1 MCSPPPCAIH
11 SFQLCFSP
19 LSCVTTKNII
29 CGNTKECLMRRRKN
43 YDNFVTV
50 RHLLQSHQVY
60 IRVVQGKWYIQSG
73 DREKAL
79 GNPGRGKKHLLFF
92 RHSHDQCL
100 SKHSQNRNAPRGTQ
114 EEGMR
119 WDAWVDL
126 LRSGL
131 QWCESHKTIQRCIV
145 VTPCTNEAQVGRGRE
160 PAMRERKLLISD
172 LLILW
177 AVTYLY
183 VWSFE
188 NTQEEWILHCLGN
201 FTQQIYQKV
210 LITNKV
216 H

>member
-1 MCSPPPCAIH
+1 MRFTH
-11 SFQLCFSP
+11 F
-19 LSCVTTKNII
+19 SCVSVLFPVSQPKTSFVGTQRNVWWEGERIMII
-29 CGNTKECLMRRRKN
+29 LSR
-43 YDNFVTV
+43 FAV
-50 RHLLQSHQVY
+50 LLQSHQVY
-60 IRVVQGKWYIQSG
+60 MQVVQGKWYIQSG